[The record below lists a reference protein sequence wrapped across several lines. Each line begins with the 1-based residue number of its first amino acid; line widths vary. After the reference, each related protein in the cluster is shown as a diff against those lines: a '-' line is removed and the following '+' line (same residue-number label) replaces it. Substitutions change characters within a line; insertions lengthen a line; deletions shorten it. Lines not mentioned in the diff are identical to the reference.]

1 MVSRRRNRRR
11 PAQSRL
17 SENRTGEGQF
27 LPLDSAWK
35 VAVCTLGR
43 YFLAFALVLTAIAP
57 LAVVESLVVPMVD
70 TNTPEAHA
78 APGTDDYRKLFTI
91 DSKVGNPTQ
100 KITSG
105 STICVFSTDQ
115 RAYYDLMYNAA
126 NNGSQYK
133 WESSGA
139 FVSNAKQKFLYS
151 WQISFTVDMT
161 SFNMEPSKHSVVAQ
175 KLFCGFSSSS
185 DPTNITGIAVGAT
198 ARKAAQQT
206 PTYSLGRSWYT
217 AGYSSGITSS
227 GNSVNQSGWPTT
239 EISFTKSSSM
249 AATLSYEK
257 VNDALSLSIG
267 GATYTFPN
275 CQNALRNN
283 GVDPSNVYL
292 CFGGRLQW
300 ANATGQAYNLN
311 QPPSNVN
318 GSITFN
324 SITLPHLDPAIQSIS
339 LSDAVTGRPIS
350 ATSNVAPGT
359 RLRVEVKVWNSNAS
373 AGNEQFEMHVSPS
386 SALTKNFTPDSAK
399 SAVVNGQSVGKPI
412 TADGGIPIKFVG
424 RAPVTILYEGTV
436 GANTR
441 IDTIIGVDLKEDIFE
456 GVASASAKALDAQTL
471 VQGPGTGLTPGS
483 GYHFTRLPA
492 ANANGWNNSPVTVSF
507 FAGDYDR
514 FSISPQAGGAAVSTL
529 SGTSSWT
536 ESDDVD
542 SLAVRY
548 QASKSSTGLAST
560 TADDVIRIDTTE
572 PTLSLNRAT
581 KTLTVD
587 DSASARAAGVSSG
600 VWKLYATDAS
610 GTPASTVNTFTL
622 TDGKGAVTQTVP
634 NVAEGYYVAEDAA
647 GNRSAPF
654 QVKDSSAPT
663 AGRPEGSGLPEPE
676 PPSETTDGAG
686 LKHAVYEETITRV
699 IDADNPA
706 FGGSLDLD
714 DAKALAAD
722 RWTFASAE
730 GDPLAGVTE
739 LLDAAG
745 TNLIAS
751 LPTNTPGECLIRTVA
766 TDADGNTATANIH
779 YRFVAPQIPTLTP
792 QGPKDPDDPDSP
804 KVPTGDP
811 AKPPVPPTLG
821 PDGTQSGELNV
832 QVQERVREGSLPVV
846 DAASVLTE
854 HFALGSAAG
863 DEPTVTVDGATD
875 AAGNPVEAIDLAAPA
890 TYQVEYTLTDAAG
903 NTTKVHL
910 TYVLQESVTPPD
922 PPGPVDPV
930 DPNPPVDPK
939 PEEPVN
945 PKPEEPVDPKPPTP
959 STPDTPKPVPTPPT
973 VTVVPDGGGAPTVL
987 KPTPSTVT
995 PGDGLTHVTVSD
1007 ELVVAVR
1014 DVRMSPDDFAALFAK
1029 RYQVASDQSDGK
1041 LTAGDVAI
1049 YDESGKPIGEVDRSH
1064 EGRYVVEQVFADSAG
1079 NTTTVRLIYIVREE
1093 SAVGTLTGG
1102 MGGAGADADASKGA
1116 ASTKVST
1123 TALPQTG
1130 PFGTLCPLH
1139 PLFVALAAVAALY
1152 TAARLRQEA
1161 ASRGKL
1167 KSRDEWVREQVLEG
1181 DAAEVAVARA
1191 IWGDPEPYAPEA
1203 RWRADDA
1210 SGARR
1215 LRLGVLDGAVLALV
1229 AATAL
1234 VIALSP
1240 QCAYDG
1246 PLALLVCG
1254 LCLLCAAMIQLSLGS
1269 TARTRRRCW
1278 LVEWAREVDLL

>member
-1 MVSRRRNRRR
+1 MISRRRNMPRR
-11 PAQSRL
+11 ASSRMA
-17 SENRTGEGQF
+17 EKRTGGGS
-27 LPLDSAWK
+27 LPLVAAWK
-35 VAVCTLGR
+35 ASGQTLGR
-43 YFLAFALVLTAIAP
+43 LFLAFVLALATAFP
-57 LAVVESLVVPMVD
+57 LSVVEGFTASIMVEGTSEAYAAVGTSNYKD
-70 TNTPEAHA
+70 IFHCEQKSGTP
-78 APGTDDYRKLFTI
+78 G
-91 DSKVGNPTQ
+91 
-100 KITSG
+100 KIVG
-105 STICVFSTDQ
+105 STLTYGSSSESVTSNLPY
-115 RAYYDLMYNAA
+115 AYVPTNDAT
-126 NNGSQYK
+126 SV
-133 WESSGA
+133 WESSA
-139 FVSNAKQKFLYS
+139 FF
-151 WQISFTVDMT
+151 FTND
-161 SFNMEPSKHSVVAQ
+161 
-175 KLFCGFSSSS
+175 KLPLTF
-185 DPTNITGIAVGAT
+185 D
-198 ARKAAQQT
+198 
-206 PTYSLGRSWYT
+206 W
-217 AGYSSGITSS
+217 
-227 GNSVNQSGWPTT
+227 
-239 EISFTKSSSM
+239 EISFSAIQSGLNYEVGKHKMVLSAIQVGLSAEQSAAKLKGPFIAQVFQRDGDEITNVMRTVTMLNGFAASFLSESDIARPSGPPFTYGSTFRYKYSTDTLTYISNRESASISQVRDKLGSSS
-249 AATLSYEK
+249 A
-257 VNDALSLSIG
+257 
-267 GATYTFPN
+267 
-275 CQNALRNN
+275 
-283 GVDPSNVYL
+283 YL

-300 ANATGQAYNLN
+300 RNDS
-311 QPPSNVN
+311 QPAADKHPSNMY
-318 GSITFN
+318 GTITFN
-324 SITLPHLDPAIQSIS
+324 SITLPHLDPAIESIS
-339 LSDAVTGRPIS
+339 LYDATTGKPIN
-350 ATSNVAPGT
+350 ANGNVAPGT
-359 RLRVEVKVWNSNAS
+359 RIKVEVKVWNKNAS
-373 AGNEQFEMHVSPS
+373 AGSESFNMHFLPS
-386 SALTKNFTPDSAK
+386 TTLTKNFTPDSSK
-399 SAVVNGQSVGKPI
+399 SAFVNGQSSGKPI
-412 TADGGIPIKFVG
+412 TVFGGIPITLTG
-424 RAPVTILYEGTV
+424 RTPVTISYEGTV

-441 IDTIIGVDLKEDIFE
+441 IDTIIGADLKEDIF
-456 GVASASAKALDAQTL
+456 GGIVSDSAKALDAQTL

-654 QVKDSSAPT
+654 LVKDSSAPT

-714 DAKALAAD
+714 DAKALAGE
-722 RWTFASAE
+722 RWTFASSE
-730 GDPLAGVTE
+730 GDPLTGTTE

-745 TNLIAS
+745 ATSIAS
-751 LPTNTPGECLIRTVA
+751 LPTNVPGECLIRTVA

-792 QGPKDPDDPDSP
+792 QGPSDPDDPDSP

-811 AKPPVPPTLG
+811 VKPPVPPTLG

-875 AAGNPVEAIDLAAPA
+875 AAGNPVEAIDLAVPA
-890 TYQVEYTLTDAAG
+890 IYQVEYTLTDAAG

-930 DPNPPVDPK
+930 DPNPPVD
-939 PEEPVN
+939 

-1029 RYQVASDQSDGK
+1029 RYQVASAQSDGK

-1049 YDESGKPIGEVDRSH
+1049 YDESGRPLGEVDRSH
-1064 EGRYVVEQVFADSAG
+1064 EGRYVVEQVFTDSAG
-1079 NTTTVRLIYIVREE
+1079 NTTTVRLTYIVREE
-1093 SAVGTLTGG
+1093 SAVGTLNSGT
-1102 MGGAGADADASKGA
+1102 GGAGADADASKGA
-1116 ASTKVST
+1116 ASTRVST

-1191 IWGDPEPYAPEA
+1191 IWGDPEPFAPEA